1 MLPVQGREGRQ
12 REFIVDASWLGIKT
26 LRRRI
31 ARRAP
36 IRASVSMDVSEIFDD
51 VDSDIEKNKEHSTKN
66 YIIDPVRNKQL
77 FQAELNESE
86 WDQTFWD
93 DAVEEWNAMH

>member
-1 MLPVQGREGRQ
+1 MLPVQGREGRD
-12 REFIVDASWLGIKT
+12 REFIVDASWLDIKS

-36 IRASVSMDVSEIFDD
+36 IRASVSMDVSGIFDD
-51 VDSDIEKNKEHSTKN
+51 VDSDIEKKKEHLTKK

-77 FQAELNESE
+77 IQAELNESE

-93 DAVEEWNAMH
+93 DAVQAWNAMN